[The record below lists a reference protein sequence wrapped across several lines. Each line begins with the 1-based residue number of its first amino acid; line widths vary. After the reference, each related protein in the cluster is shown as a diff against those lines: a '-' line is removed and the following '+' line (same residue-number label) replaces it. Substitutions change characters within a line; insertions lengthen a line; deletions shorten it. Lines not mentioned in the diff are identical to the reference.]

1 MFFNAGLQGFA
12 IGCLS
17 GFGIGLVTTFYSRR
31 FMTIPFTML
40 GSGVFFAGVMSFG
53 SLIHSAD
60 HQFMKEQHGDI
71 ATEEPSYLYVMAVN
85 KEFEK

>member
-1 MFFNAGLQGFA
+1 MFYNGALQGFA

-17 GFGIGLVTTFYSRR
+17 GFGIGLVSVFWTRR
-31 FMTIPFTML
+31 LMTIPFTML

-60 HQFMKEQHGDI
+60 HQFMNEQHEDLV
-71 ATEEPSYLYVMAVN
+71 TEAPSYLYVMKAN
-85 KEFEK
+85 Q